1 MPNLLTLSIRSIK
14 NRIKNNYLKLPDK
27 VKSLIVS
34 PGGCGTVTLKNFLEN
49 YVISNNY
56 LEKTYGVHGSSHIF
70 KPPKLFIKNRIKVI
84 IIKRDINE
92 IYQSLSERGFLRNS
106 LIHYGDF
113 FPFMYVNVLKD
124 NDQFKKKF
132 LKYIKL
138 FYSNW
143 EKYPSDLK
151 KVLEYK
157 KLYSDTNS
165 KHIIKEFFNINDPSF
180 ISEYP
185 SFKRYSYKVNNL
197 KM

>member
-1 MPNLLTLSIRSIK
+1 M
-14 NRIKNNYLKLPDK
+14 
-27 VKSLIVS
+27 
-34 PGGCGTVTLKNFLEN
+34 
-49 YVISNNY
+49 
-56 LEKTYGVHGSSHIF
+56 
-70 KPPKLFIKNRIKVI
+70 
-84 IIKRDINE
+84 
-92 IYQSLSERGFLRNS
+92 RNS

-113 FPFMYVNVLKD
+113 FPFMYDSVLKD